1 MKYHKNIKSRFC
13 FLFHKLFPFL
23 FLRKSVLKL
32 LRWSW
37 TTQASTSGS
46 RWGLENAGGWDRVSE
61 MEQGEEGTRGSGGCG
76 GWARNEE
83 PGPEKVGK
91 TPAEE
96 ARCPYGASALDVYGR
111 LGLYVYTCVCS
122 ATQLYLT
129 LCIPMDCSPS
139 GSSVHEIPRQEY
151 WSGLPFPSPGDLPNP
166 GSNPCLLHLLQW
178 QVSSLPLCHLGNPAE
193 LIKQVPINANGSCVS
208 HINRVSNMEGK
219 KARMNF
225 MVWLRMEAILLVC

>member
-96 ARCPYGASALDVYGR
+96 ARCPYGASALDGYGR
-111 LGLYVYTCVCS
+111 LGRYVYTCVCS

-151 WSGLPFPSPGDLPNP
+151 WSGLPFPPPWDISDPGIEPVSLASAAVASEFFTLVPP
-166 GSNPCLLHLLQW
+166 GKPRGTDQTS
-178 QVSSLPLCHLGNPAE
+178 AY
-193 LIKQVPINANGSCVS
+193 
-208 HINRVSNMEGK
+208 
-219 KARMNF
+219 
-225 MVWLRMEAILLVC
+225 